1 MPSPLQIAVTPVPDQ
16 IHLYAA
22 VACARA
28 VPDRRAGDR
37 HPLLVF
43 LRQPPGAAHDLA
55 AAAAVAQAAG
65 WTEVDITRA
74 GILPPDAGEQA
85 QGPYVEPYGA
95 AWRDGAA
102 MLVYDA
108 VVAPAPVNGGGGA

>member
-1 MPSPLQIAVTPVPDQ
+1 MSSGSPRSDQ

-22 VACARA
+22 VACAHT

-43 LRQPPGAAHDLA
+43 LRQPLGAAHDLA
-55 AAAAVAQAAG
+55 AAAAVARAAG

-74 GILPPDAGEQA
+74 GILPPDAGAQA
-85 QGPYVEPYGA
+85 QGPYVEPYGT

-108 VVAPAPVNGGGGA
+108 VVAPAPVSDDGRAT